1 MTKLRFTVNITG
13 VFEAESYAQA
23 QSWLINQL
31 MANEED
37 THMNIQRIDLVRW
50 SDPESNKPINAAT
63 GEPIIENDE

>member
-1 MTKLRFTVNITG
+1 MTKLRFTMNVTG
-13 VFEAESYAQA
+13 VFDAESYAQA

-31 MANEED
+31 MANEQE